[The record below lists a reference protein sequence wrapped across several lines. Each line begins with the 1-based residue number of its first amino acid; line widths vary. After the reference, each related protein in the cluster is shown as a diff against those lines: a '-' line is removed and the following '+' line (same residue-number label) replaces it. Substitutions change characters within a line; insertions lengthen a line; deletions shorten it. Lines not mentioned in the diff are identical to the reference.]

1 MGASLAL
8 APWEQDTYTLGFTEP
23 MFYLI
28 GEETVIFF
36 FKKKRILE
44 SGKHWANKVPL
55 SSGGRWGRLGGHCEW
70 MVTEEVTIE

>member
-36 FKKKRILE
+36 FFKEDFR
-44 SGKHWANKVPL
+44 
-55 SSGGRWGRLGGHCEW
+55 EW
-70 MVTEEVTIE
+70 